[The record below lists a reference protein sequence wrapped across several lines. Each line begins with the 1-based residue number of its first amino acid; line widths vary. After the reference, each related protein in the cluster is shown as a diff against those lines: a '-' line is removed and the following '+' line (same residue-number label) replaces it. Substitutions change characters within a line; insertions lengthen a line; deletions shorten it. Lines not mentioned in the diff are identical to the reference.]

1 MKLVNKFTIIIP
13 SNDLR
18 EVFMSDD
25 QRLYRELYYLLFNRI
40 TDAIWALDEG
50 KTEGAREIL
59 CQAQRDAEDRYLVSG
74 E

>member
-1 MKLVNKFTIIIP
+1 
-13 SNDLR
+13 
-18 EVFMSDD
+18 MSDD

-59 CQAQRDAEDRYLVSG
+59 CQAQRDAEERYLLSG